1 MSPSPP
7 LVHKLGTNI
16 HDIYF
21 SFCPC
26 YECYE
31 RSIMGLAMG
40 CKNLISPGGGGKR
53 GPSGGTEATDSSRLL
68 PTSCQGKREQQI
80 VLACFQLPCRLK
92 AFANCVLI
100 MYMSQKYR
108 FFLSWLLLINTF
120 FLYEE
125 LGKS

>member
-1 MSPSPP
+1 MP
-7 LVHKLGTNI
+7 LFFVIVLQ
-16 HDIYF
+16 
-21 SFCPC
+21 PC
-26 YECYE
+26 E
-31 RSIMGLAMG
+31 
-40 CKNLISPGGGGKR
+40 PGAGDAAEHGEDQEEEGRGDRQGG
-53 GPSGGTEATDSSRLL
+53 
-68 PTSCQGKREQQI
+68 REQQI